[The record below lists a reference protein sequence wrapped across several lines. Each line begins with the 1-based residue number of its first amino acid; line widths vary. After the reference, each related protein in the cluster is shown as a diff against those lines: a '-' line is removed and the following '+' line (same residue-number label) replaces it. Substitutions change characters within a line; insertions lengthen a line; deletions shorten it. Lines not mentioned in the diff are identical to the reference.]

1 MQYNFTIRVKFA
13 KIDFKFHYL
22 TIKKRLPPGRVSY
35 FLINPFGD
43 TYEYRYSLPG
53 EHLLTI
59 IIGQK
64 QRPRLLTKQA
74 IRVKTAILLELSYG
88 EIDILAKLI
97 IDGQRLAVLAFIIQ
111 GI

>member
-1 MQYNFTIRVKFA
+1 MVNSIGCIKFVP
-13 KIDFKFHYL
+13 DLSLPPFCHSFSTL
-22 TIKKRLPPGRVSY
+22 FLDKKRLPPGRVSY

-64 QRPRLLTKQA
+64 QRPRLLTEQA
-74 IRVKTAILLELSYG
+74 IRGKTAILLELSYG

-97 IDGQRLAVLAFIIQ
+97 IDG
-111 GI
+111 

>member
-53 EHLLTI
+53 EHLLRI
-59 IIGQK
+59 IICQEGC
-64 QRPRLLTKQA
+64 PCLLTDNAILTYTMRLLEVLNGK
-74 IRVKTAILLELSYG
+74 L
-88 EIDILAKLI
+88 DILTELMI
-97 IDGQRLAVLAFIIQ
+97 YCEPFAVLACVA
-111 GI
+111 